1 MRSIYQLLYRLLYNE
16 LVWAYDAVS
25 WAVSLGRWDGW
36 RRSAL
41 PFVRG
46 NRILEVGFG
55 TGALLPALQNENC
68 RVVGIE
74 PSAAMQRISSARLR
88 RQASTVPRVQGTAQ
102 HLPFADAAFDTIVS
116 AFPASYILDPST
128 HREFARCLRPGGR
141 VVIVEV
147 VLAGSGLL
155 LNLLYNLVFPS
166 TPDTFQRLDEAAHTA
181 GLSRE
186 EHVVG
191 DGSVRPLVIVAE
203 KKAAG

>member
-16 LVWAYDAVS
+16 LAWAYNAVS
-25 WAVSLGRWDGW
+25 WAVSLGRWDDW
-36 RRSAL
+36 RRAAL

-55 TGALLPALQNENC
+55 TGALLPVLQDEMR

-74 PSAAMQRISSARLR
+74 PSAAMQRITSARLR
-88 RQASTVPRVQGTAQ
+88 RQAKTVPRVQGTAQ
-102 HLPFADAAFDTIVS
+102 HLPFADSTFDTIVS
-116 AFPASYILDPST
+116 AFPAPYILDPCT
-128 HREFARCLRPGGR
+128 HQEFARCLRPGGR

-155 LNLLYNLVFPS
+155 LKLFYDLVFPS
-166 TPDTFQRLDEAAHTA
+166 TPDTRQRLDEAAHTA

-186 EHVVG
+186 EHVTG
-191 DGSVRPLVIVAE
+191 EGSVRPLVIITE

>member
-16 LVWAYDAVS
+16 LAWGYDAVS
-25 WAVSLGRWDGW
+25 WAVSLGRWDSW
-36 RRSAL
+36 RRAAL

-55 TGALLPALQNENC
+55 TGALLPALQDETR

-74 PSAAMQRISSARLR
+74 PSAAMQRITSARLR
-88 RQASTVPRVQGTAQ
+88 RQANPVPRVQGTAQ

-116 AFPASYILDPST
+116 AFPAPYILDPCT

-141 VVIVEV
+141 TVIVEL

-155 LNLLYNLVFPS
+155 LKLLYRLVFPS

-181 GLSRE
+181 GLSSE

>member
-1 MRSIYQLLYRLLYNE
+1 MRSIYRLLYRLLYNE
-16 LVWAYDAVS
+16 LAWAYNAVS
-25 WAVSLGRWDGW
+25 WVVSLGRWDSW

-55 TGALLPALQNENC
+55 TGALLPLLQDETC

-74 PSAAMQRISSARLR
+74 PSAAMQRITSARLR
-88 RQASTVPRVQGTAQ
+88 RQAKTVPRVQGTAQ
-102 HLPFADAAFDTIVS
+102 HLPFADSTFDTIVS
-116 AFPASYILDPST
+116 AFPAPYILDPCT
-128 HREFARCLRPGGR
+128 HQEFARCLRPGGR
-141 VVIVEV
+141 TVIVEV

-155 LNLLYNLVFPS
+155 LKLLYDLVFPS
-166 TPDTFQRLDEAAHTA
+166 TPDTCQRLDEAAHTA

-186 EHVVG
+186 EHVIG
-191 DGSVRPLVIVAE
+191 EGSVRPLVIVAE

>member
-16 LVWAYDAVS
+16 LAWGYDAVS
-25 WAVSLGRWDGW
+25 WAVSLGRWDSW
-36 RRSAL
+36 RRAAL

-55 TGALLPALQNENC
+55 TGALLPALQDETR

-88 RQASTVPRVQGTAQ
+88 RQAKTVPRVQGRAQ
-102 HLPFADAAFDTIVS
+102 YLPFADAAFDTIVS
-116 AFPASYILDPST
+116 AFPAPYILDPCT

-141 VVIVEV
+141 TVIVEL

-155 LNLLYNLVFPS
+155 LKLLYHLVFPS

-191 DGSVRPLVIVAE
+191 DGSVRPLVIVAK
-203 KKAAG
+203 KKAA

>member
-16 LVWAYDAVS
+16 LAWVYDAVS
-25 WAVSLGRWDGW
+25 WAVSLGRWNDW
-36 RRSAL
+36 RRAAL

-55 TGALLPALQNENC
+55 TGALLPVLQDEMR

-74 PSAAMQRISSARLR
+74 PSAAMQRITSARLH
-88 RQASTVPRVQGTAQ
+88 RQAKTVTRIQGTAQ
-102 HLPFADAAFDTIVS
+102 RLPFADAAFDTIVS
-116 AFPASYILDPST
+116 AFPASYILDPCT
-128 HREFARCLRPGGR
+128 HQEFARCLRPGGR
-141 VVIVEV
+141 AVIVEV
-147 VLAGSGLL
+147 VLAESGLL
-155 LNLLYNLVFPS
+155 LKLLYHLVFPS

-186 EHVVG
+186 EHVIG

-203 KKAAG
+203 KKVAG